1 MIIRFF
7 TAEAQRYRGQEK
19 DFHHEEH
26 QEHEE
31 GKRKVIFS
39 GFCHA
44 VFLRV
49 LRFFVVLFS

>member
-1 MIIRFF
+1 MIFSPF
-7 TAEAQRYRGQEK
+7 GYRGQEK

-26 QEHEE
+26 KDHEE

-39 GFCHA
+39 GFCIVA
-44 VFLRV
+44 FLRV